1 MKLYVYTDGAARG
14 NPGKSASGYMVL
26 DEKGR
31 KLLGRV
37 FYNGIKTNNFAEYN
51 AILRALETA
60 KRRYGRRDQIVLFS
74 DSMLVVNQINGIYRA
89 KDARLYSMKAKV
101 LALAKNFASCTFTN
115 VPRENRHIK
124 AVDSAL
130 NIFLDNIK
138 K

>member
-1 MKLYVYTDGAARG
+1 MKFYVYTDGAARG
-14 NPGKSASGYMVL
+14 NPGKSASGYMIL

-51 AILRALETA
+51 AILHALETA
-60 KRRYGRRDQIVLFS
+60 KRAYSRRDEIALFS
-74 DSMLVVNQINGIYRA
+74 DSRLVVNQINGVYRT
-89 KDARLYSMKAKV
+89 KDARLYSMKTKI
-101 LALAKNFASCTFTN
+101 LALARNFSSCTFTN
-115 VPRENRHIK
+115 VPREDRHIRS
-124 AVDSAL
+124 VDSAL